1 MAKKKETKEV
11 EVEVV
16 EQTIETN
23 TEFAKLL
30 EVYRQKSPKKFELK
44 KEELMRKLQ
53 TNK

>member
-1 MAKKKETKEV
+1 MVKKKETKV
-11 EVEVV
+11 EVETV
-16 EQTIETN
+16 EETVETN

-30 EVYRQKSPKKFELK
+30 EVYQRQSPKKFELK

>member
-1 MAKKKETKEV
+1 MVKKKETTKV

-16 EQTIETN
+16 EETIETN

-30 EVYRQKSPKKFELK
+30 EVYQRQSPKKFELK

-53 TNK
+53 ANK

>member
-1 MAKKKETKEV
+1 MVKKKETTKV

-16 EQTIETN
+16 EETIETN